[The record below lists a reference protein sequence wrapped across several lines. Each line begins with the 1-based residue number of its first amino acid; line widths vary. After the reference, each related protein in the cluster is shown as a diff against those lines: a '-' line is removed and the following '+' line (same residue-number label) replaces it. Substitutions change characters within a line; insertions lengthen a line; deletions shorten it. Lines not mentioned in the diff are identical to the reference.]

1 MIVERLVPGFEIF
14 AEQVNGIKKSLIEEP
29 IMVELVMTPEHE
41 EDVPAAELKAT
52 DDQEEEL
59 NFESYVLNYAFYDD
73 IDISLANLFENDD
86 VFFSKVNTMKSNF
99 AYLCDV
105 FPNGYSIYDSHFIH
119 IFDINSMKTESFN
132 LGTNGNLRNI
142 WISSD
147 LTPNK
152 KKKIKE
158 ILIKRQRVFS

>member
-1 MIVERLVPGFEIF
+1 
-14 AEQVNGIKKSLIEEP
+14 
-29 IMVELVMTPEHE
+29 MTPKLE
-41 EDVPAAELKAT
+41 ENVPTAELKAT

-105 FPNGYSIYDSHFIH
+105 FSNDYSVCDYHFMH
-119 IFDINSMKTESFN
+119 VFDINSMQTEPFS
-132 LGTNGNLRNI
+132 LGTCENPKN
-142 WISSD
+142 
-147 LTPNK
+147 
-152 KKKIKE
+152 
-158 ILIKRQRVFS
+158 ILIASN